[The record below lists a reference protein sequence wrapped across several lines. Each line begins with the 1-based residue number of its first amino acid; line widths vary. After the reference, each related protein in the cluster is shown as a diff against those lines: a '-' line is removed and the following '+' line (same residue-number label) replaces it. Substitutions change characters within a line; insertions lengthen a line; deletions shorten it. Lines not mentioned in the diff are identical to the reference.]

1 VKRFVALFQE
11 LDSTTKTNVKVA
23 AMARYFLDA
32 PPEDAVWGLYLL
44 TGRRT
49 KRPVNVTK
57 LGQWAQEFAGIP
69 DWLLGECYDAV
80 GDLAETLAKLTIPP
94 FPLQG
99 KACERSEL
107 GWGESENSA
116 VPPHLSASFTRR
128 SSPARGGEVP
138 PFPSQGKAC
147 EAEPNW
153 EEVTA
158 GNSAQS
164 PHLSPADGSGPP
176 LKGEE
181 KGSLSDWIEHRFL
194 PLRDL
199 PEDQQRATIEEAWR
213 ELDEP
218 GRFVWNKLITGSF
231 RVGVS
236 QDLVVRAISQASGN
250 EPASIAHRLMGEWTP
265 SAEFFESLLRTE
277 MGDQDPS
284 HPYPFALAHPLQA
297 DPNTLGDPRDWQVEW
312 KFDGIRCQLIRR
324 GGQTF
329 LWSRGEEP
337 IAAKFPEVAALGDH
351 LPDGTVL
358 DGEIMAWRNGP
369 LPFSELQ
376 KRIGRKDVGKKLLA
390 DVPCALVGFD
400 VLEWRGEDVRRRPLS
415 ERREALLECASLLA
429 LFPSFAI
436 SEEVAAETWAQ
447 LAEIRSQ
454 SRERRVEGLMLKRLD
469 SPYPVGRKRGQW
481 WKWKIEPHTV
491 DAVLMYAQRGSGIR
505 ASLYTDYTFGI
516 WKDGALVPLAKAYSG
531 LDNREIQELDAWI
544 RAHTLEKFGPVR
556 TVEPFHVF
564 ELAFEGIQ
572 LSKRHKSG
580 LAVRFPRILRW
591 RRDKSAD
598 QADTYE
604 TVAALL

>member
-1 VKRFVALFQE
+1 MKRFVALFQE

-23 AMARYFLDA
+23 AMVRYFQEA

-57 LGQWAQEFAGIP
+57 LGQWAQEFAGIS

-80 GDLAETLAKLTIPP
+80 GDLAETLAKLTQSPP
-94 FPLQG
+94 PQVVRLG
-99 KACERSEL
+99 EG
-107 GWGESENSA
+107 GWGE
-116 VPPHLSASFTRR
+116 R
-128 SSPARGGEVP
+128 S
-138 PFPSQGKAC
+138 
-147 EAEPNW
+147 
-153 EEVTA
+153 
-158 GNSAQS
+158 
-164 PHLSPADGSGPP
+164 
-176 LKGEE
+176 
-181 KGSLSDWIEHRFL
+181 GSLSYWIERRFL
-194 PLRDL
+194 PLRDMT
-199 PEDQQRATIEEAWR
+199 EEEQRRTIQQAWM

-250 EPASIAHRLMGEWTP
+250 EPASIAHRLMGDWNPTP
-265 SAEFFESLLRTE
+265 EYFESLLRE
-277 MGDQDPS
+277 EADAHDPS
-284 HPYPFALAHPLQA
+284 HPYPFALAHPLQSG
-297 DPNTLGDPRDWQVEW
+297 PETLGDLGEWQAEW

-324 GGQTF
+324 QGQTF

-337 IAAKFPEVAALGDH
+337 IGEKFPEVAAQGDH

-369 LPFSELQ
+369 LPFAELQ
-376 KRIGRKDVGKKLLA
+376 KRIGRKEVGKKLLA
-390 DVPCALVGFD
+390 EVPCALVGFD
-400 VLEWRGEDVRRRPLS
+400 LLEWKGQDIRRRSLS
-415 ERREALLECASLLA
+415 ERRESLLECASLLA
-429 LFPSFAI
+429 LSPAFAI
-436 SEEVAAETWAQ
+436 SEEIAAETWKQ
-447 LAEIRSQ
+447 LAELRAQ
-454 SRERRVEGLMLKRLD
+454 SRERRVEGLMLKRRD

-531 LDNREIQELDAWI
+531 LDNREIQELDQWI
-544 RAHTLEKFGPVR
+544 RGHTLEKFGPVR

-591 RRDKSAD
+591 RRDKTPE
-598 QADTYE
+598 QADTFE
-604 TVAALL
+604 MVAALL